1 MVKLPKHG
9 SLLLMKLLMELFLK
23 NSSKAEAEL
32 CQTDPKYPVDM
43 DLLAVVVEPLAV
55 DVDLLAVIM
64 EPLAMHV
71 DPFAADVEPH
81 AIVVDL
87 LVLRWF
93 GPPPPPS
100 GSPCRRRR
108 EERLARRSRE
118 TTCVFTR
125 AEKDAFFLFPSVLDQ
140 NRGKKNS
147 GRQSS
152 K

>member
-1 MVKLPKHG
+1 
-9 SLLLMKLLMELFLK
+9 
-23 NSSKAEAEL
+23 
-32 CQTDPKYPVDM
+32 M
-43 DLLAVVVEPLAV
+43 DLRAVVVEPLAV

-71 DPFAADVEPH
+71 DLFAADVEPH
-81 AIVVDL
+81 AIVDCRGFTGVA
-87 LVLRWF
+87 LVRSPSSAVGITL
-93 GPPPPPS
+93 PPPS
-100 GSPCRRRR
+100 GGKTR
-108 EERLARRSRE
+108 EEVARDPN
-118 TTCVFTR
+118 TCVFTR